1 MKEPIYRAFK
11 AARVEEALAYKA
23 ADSIPDDV
31 VSRDELLEVVNR
43 FEVKFDETKAAI
55 SENRVAIAEAAAKN
69 EVAIAENRAAI
80 AEAADKIAEN
90 RVAIAEAADKIAENR
105 VAIAEAADKIAE
117 NRVAIAEATAK
128 NEVAIAAAKVEMIR
142 WMIVSNAMF
151 ATVIIAVLKL
161 L

>member
-11 AARVEEALAYKA
+11 AARVEEALAYEA

-31 VSRDELLEVVNR
+31 MSRGELLEEVVNR

-55 SENRVAIAEAAAKN
+55 SENRVAIAENRAAIAEAADK
-69 EVAIAENRAAI
+69 IAENRAAI

-90 RVAIAEAADKIAENR
+90 RVAIAENR
-105 VAIAEAADKIAE
+105 VAIAEAA
-117 NRVAIAEATAK
+117 AK
-128 NEVAIAAAKVEMIR
+128 NEAAIAAAKVEMIR
-142 WMIVSNAMF
+142 WVLASNAMF

>member
-11 AARVEEALAYKA
+11 AARVEESLAYEA

-31 VSRDELLEVVNR
+31 VSRGELLEEVVNR

-55 SENRVAIAEAAAKN
+55 AENR
-69 EVAIAENRAAI
+69 VAIAENRAAI

-90 RVAIAEAADKIAENR
+90 RAAIAEAADKIAENR
-105 VAIAEAADKIAE
+105 AAITEVA
-117 NRVAIAEATAK
+117 AK
-128 NEVAIAAAKVEMIR
+128 NEAAIAAAKVEMIR
-142 WMIVSNAMF
+142 WMIVSNALF
-151 ATVIIAVLKL
+151 ATVIIGVLKL

>member
-11 AARVEEALAYKA
+11 AAKVEESLAYEA

-31 VSRDELLEVVNR
+31 MSRDELLEVVNR

-55 SENRVAIAEAAAKN
+55 
-69 EVAIAENRAAI
+69 
-80 AEAADKIAEN
+80 
-90 RVAIAEAADKIAENR
+90 
-105 VAIAEAADKIAE
+105 AE

-128 NEVAIAAAKVEMIR
+128 NKAAIAEAAAKNEAAIAAAKVEMIR
-142 WMIVSNAMF
+142 WVLASNAMF

>member
-11 AARVEEALAYKA
+11 AARVEEALAYEA

-55 SENRVAIAEAAAKN
+55 AENRVAIAEAAAKN
-69 EVAIAENRAAI
+69 EAAI
-80 AEAADKIAEN
+80 AEAAAKNEA
-90 RVAIAEAADKIAENR
+90 AIAK
-105 VAIAEAADKIAE
+105 
-117 NRVAIAEATAK
+117 ATAK
-128 NEVAIAAAKVEMIR
+128 NEAAIAKATAKNEAAIAKAVAACKVEVIR
-142 WMIVSNAMF
+142 WVLVSNALF
-151 ATVIIAVLKL
+151 ATVIIGVLKL